1 LEKYNI
7 DSIATN
13 TGVSERD
20 QQHWFAAY
28 TNSCQEKR
36 VAQHLTVRDI
46 EFFLPLSRRIN
57 RWKNGLRV
65 NIETP
70 LFPGYVF
77 VRIRRGERV
86 RIMELP
92 GVHSIVGFGRD
103 PIALPE
109 EQIEAMRQGLHGL
122 NAEPHPY
129 LSVGAGARIRRGAL
143 EGMTG
148 IVVRKKNGFR
158 FVLSLDLIQKS
169 VSVEVDESNLEAI
182 PGSRDTTLST
192 NEYSLS
198 SI

>member
-1 LEKYNI
+1 
-7 DSIATN
+7 
-13 TGVSERD
+13 
-20 QQHWFAAY
+20 
-28 TNSCQEKR
+28 
-36 VAQHLTVRDI
+36 
-46 EFFLPLSRRIN
+46 
-57 RWKNGLRV
+57 
-65 NIETP
+65 
-70 LFPGYVF
+70 
-77 VRIRRGERV
+77 
-86 RIMELP
+86 M
-92 GVHSIVGFGRD
+92 HSIVGFGRD

-182 PGSRDTTLST
+182 PGSRDNTL
-192 NEYSLS
+192 NKRIQPKLD
-198 SI
+198 IGFPIIAHLRKI